1 MPMLHTPKPRQFH
14 YEPRFYDPK
23 KEEWE
28 RKKAKYAMEQAAKE
42 RREEKT
48 QVSADLAYFE
58 QRVRDIDRKERQK
71 KSKFSFSD
79 LFRKKEMPTFNYKPR
94 FGQNATEAP
103 SEAGAATSEGEAI
116 MQRMRS
122 HKIRRRFDF
131 DDEDYFEPAD
141 GKKIILYV
149 GVVFLLLLWILL

>member
-1 MPMLHTPKPRQFH
+1 MPMFHTPKPRQFH

-28 RKKAKYAMEQAAKE
+28 RKKAQYAMKQAAKE
-42 RREEKT
+42 LKEEQT
-48 QVSADLAYFE
+48 QASADLAYFE
-58 QRVRDIDRKERQK
+58 QRVRDIDKKERQK
-71 KSKFSFSD
+71 RSKFSFSD
-79 LFRKKEMPTFNYKPR
+79 LFRKREMPTFNYKPR
-94 FGQNATEAP
+94 FGQPEGDTS
-103 SEAGAATSEGEAI
+103 SEASAISSEGEAI

-122 HKIRRRFDF
+122 HKMRRRFDF